1 MAISH
6 RSEYEHLQQL
16 IRRNR
21 LRKLIALLLL
31 TALTGGAIYAE
42 VPWVLALVATALA
55 GGTAWQRRRARSPQI
70 SKITSKHP

>member
-6 RSEYEHLQQL
+6 RSEHEHLQQL
-16 IRRNR
+16 IRRDR
-21 LRKLIALLLL
+21 LRKLTALLLL

-55 GGTAWQRRRARSPQI
+55 GGTAWQRRRSVVSQLPGPGV
-70 SKITSKHP
+70 K